1 VEQIRLKVKV
11 EYLGHVRSI
20 IGSGRLEEVD
30 IEDDSSITELLTQ
43 LSEKHGEPF
52 RRAVYDSGGTD
63 VKSDFIATVNGYLL
77 NQLDGVKTKLKSGDH
92 VVLMPIV
99 SGG

>member
-1 VEQIRLKVKV
+1 VEQMCLKVKV

-20 IGSGRLEEVD
+20 IGSGWLEEVD

-43 LSEKHGEPF
+43 LSKKHGEPF
-52 RRAVYDSGGTD
+52 RRAVYDSGSTD
-63 VKSDFIATVNGYLL
+63 VKSNFIATVNGYLL
-77 NQLDGVKTKLKSGDH
+77 NQLDGVNTKLKDGDH